1 MKHMHQGFSLTELL
15 VCFFLSML
23 LIAIL
28 LQHVL
33 SVSRTHQHIHDVL
46 DEATELQWVFDV
58 MRARIHHAGFTPCLG
73 LNQLQTT
80 DTRDSS
86 ESLQAIEVQAGTHL
100 LIRKMDEAHFG
111 LARRL
116 TPDTLRV
123 RDFGL
128 KPDRPVIIA
137 DCVHAEVHDVESFY
151 HTSEGLLIQLKTP
164 LVFDYS
170 SEIYLGEWISES
182 FFFRKPRGLFI
193 KQQRVDTMAQAK
205 SIQFRLEHH
214 TEYDLLCMDWISNL
228 GKEYHFSA
236 RTRM

>member
-170 SEIYLGEWISES
+170 SEIYFYAWIGYLTLERNIIFRQGLACDAHPKFWHDITDHNPCFRFIVCHA
-182 FFFRKPRGLFI
+182 FFHAASH
-193 KQQRVDTMAQAK
+193 VV
-205 SIQFRLEHH
+205 
-214 TEYDLLCMDWISNL
+214 TE
-228 GKEYHFSA
+228 
-236 RTRM
+236 